1 VRNDLEG
8 RAARPDRTRDTG
20 PRTLDGDDRPARAKE
35 ATMDILKAE
44 TKETLS
50 REEAARRL
58 AQIAQALSSN
68 NEVELEKNGKLVRVR
83 VADQVT
89 LEIDVEVG
97 ESEAELEVEL
107 TWGR

>member
-1 VRNDLEG
+1 
-8 RAARPDRTRDTG
+8 
-20 PRTLDGDDRPARAKE
+20 
-35 ATMDILKAE
+35 
-44 TKETLS
+44 
-50 REEAARRL
+50 L